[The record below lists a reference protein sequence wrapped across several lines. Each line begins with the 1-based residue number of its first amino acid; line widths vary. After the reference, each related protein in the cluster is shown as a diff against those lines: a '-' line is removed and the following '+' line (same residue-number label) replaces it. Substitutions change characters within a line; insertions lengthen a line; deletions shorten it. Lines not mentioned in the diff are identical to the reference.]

1 MEEQEESVVQQ
12 RIGLLV
18 TILLILAVAFC
29 LYTVIQV
36 LSNGYVN
43 IAGFMMFR
51 VVTGSMEPTIPVGA
65 LLLTRETGI
74 EAVDMG
80 DIICFHT
87 EEAAIWGKIVTHRV
101 VGFVHEGGQVLLQTK
116 GDANLV
122 ADGYLVGRDN
132 LVGKVIWHTGDESIL
147 AGIFSFFT
155 SKLGFLGC
163 IVFPCLLLAGM
174 ILKDCV
180 SSIQKDLAMALY
192 ELEHPMPVAPPDES
206 WKDDPLCGM
215 TPEEYQE
222 MYERIRA
229 ELIEELMHFVE
240 AQKQEQKHTAEP
252 VCQEQHNQV

>member
-1 MEEQEESVVQQ
+1 MEEFEEQEETLWQR
-12 RIGLLV
+12 RIGILVTVLLV
-18 TILLILAVAFC
+18 LAVAFC

-43 IAGFMMFR
+43 IGGFMMFR

-65 LLLTRETGI
+65 LLLTKETTI
-74 EAVDMG
+74 DAIHMD
-80 DIICFHT
+80 DIICFRT
-87 EEAAIWGKIVTHRV
+87 QEAAIWGKIVTHRV
-101 VGFVHEGGQVLLQTK
+101 VGFVEQGGQILLQTQ

-122 ADGYLVGRDN
+122 ADGYLVGREH

-163 IVFPCLLLAGM
+163 IVFPCLLLAGL

-180 SSIQKDLAMALY
+180 SSIKKDLAMALY
-192 ELEHPMPVAPPDES
+192 ELEHPMPVAPPDNS
-206 WKDDPLCGM
+206 WENDPLCGM
-215 TPEEYQE
+215 TQEEYNE

-229 ELIEELMHFVE
+229 ELIEELMQFVE
-240 AQKQEQKHTAEP
+240 AQKQLNNAGQIQQP
-252 VCQEQHNQV
+252 